1 MSAKQ
6 IFQKFDKN
14 NNGKLSLEDFR
25 EAALAFSINIPDKE
39 ITNMFK
45 EFDVDGDGAL
55 DADEFTLCI
64 DNMLKEAF
72 DFCDTDEAF
81 DFCDTDGDGKVTAS
95 EFHAAMTGLGEE
107 FTEEK
112 CAKMVE
118 AVDADGDGYLSFEE
132 FMVMIIGE
140 FKKN

>member
-14 NNGKLSLEDFR
+14 NNGKLSLEEFR
-25 EAALAFSINIPDKE
+25 EVALAFSINIPDKE

-45 EFDVDGDGAL
+45 EFDVNGDGAL

-64 DNMLKEAF
+64 DNMLK
-72 DFCDTDEAF
+72 EAF

-112 CAKMVE
+112 CAEMVE
-118 AVDADGDGYLSFEE
+118 AVDADGDGYLSFDE

-140 FKKN
+140 F

>member
-14 NNGKLSLEDFR
+14 NDGKLSLAEFR
-25 EAALAFSINIPDKE
+25 EAALAFSKNIPDEE
-39 ITNMFK
+39 ITSMFK
-45 EFDVDGDGAL
+45 EFDVDGDGEL
-55 DADEFTLCI
+55 DAGEFTLCI
-64 DNMLKEAF
+64 NNMLK
-72 DFCDTDEAF
+72 EAF

-95 EFHAAMTGLGEE
+95 AFHAAMTGLGEE

-112 CAKMVE
+112 CAEMVQ

-132 FMVMIIGE
+132 FMVMIIWRVLRNE
-140 FKKN
+140 

>member
-14 NNGKLSLEDFR
+14 NNGKLSLEEFR
-25 EAALAFSINIPDKE
+25 EAVLAFSINIPDKE

-55 DADEFTLCI
+55 DGNEFTLCI
-64 DNMLKEAF
+64 DNMLK
-72 DFCDTDEAF
+72 EAF

-112 CAKMVE
+112 CAEMVE

-140 FKKN
+140 F

>member
-72 DFCDTDEAF
+72 DFCDTD
-81 DFCDTDGDGKVTAS
+81 GDGKVTAS

-132 FMVMIIGE
+132 FMISYS
-140 FKKN
+140 KNNL